1 MRASVRR
8 DLLRGAFVVVVLG
21 ASASASAMPLREA
34 VERAM
39 TSNPQIGEA
48 IANREATEFELDQ
61 ARGGYLPSIDL
72 EARAGALLR
81 DSATTRALGREDD
94 VFAERSVGV
103 VMRQLLFD
111 GFETRAEVEH
121 QASRVDSASLRVLER
136 SETIALAVIRE
147 YLDLLRLHRVVAST
161 RENVTYHE
169 QLLGRIEEGTEVGTL
184 SIADQQQAEE
194 RLFAARARV
203 VEAIEEV
210 KAAEARF
217 VRLVGHPSGKLSS
230 PPNPRGALPP
240 GLEQAIQ
247 LAQQNNPTVLA
258 AQADVDAAHGRLKGA
273 ESAFYPTLSLEGRAR
288 AGRDLEGVPGAD
300 NELQAGV
307 VLNWNLFRGGIDRAN
322 RQEQIRRI
330 DEATMVL
337 YRIAR
342 EVEEAVQL
350 SWDRRQQQAQR
361 LTYLRDQLG
370 SVRDLVGSYADQF
383 AIGQRSL
390 VDLLDAQNARVN
402 AEIAVWTAEAAVQF
416 AEYRIL
422 AATGTLLATLGVAP
436 PPQSAPYARIQARVP
451 PAPPPEALDRE
462 PPLSSPLG
470 PLY

>member
-1 MRASVRR
+1 MRASLWRH
-8 DLLRGAFVVVVLG
+8 LIQGAFFAVAVW
-21 ASASASAMPLREA
+21 ASGSASAMPLREA
-34 VERAM
+34 VERAV
-39 TSNPQIGEA
+39 TTNPQIGEA

-61 ARGGYLPSIDL
+61 GRGGYLPKIDL
-72 EARAGALLR
+72 EANAGALMR
-81 DSATTRALGREDD
+81 DSATTRGLGREDD

-121 QASRVDSASLRVLER
+121 QASRVDAASHRVLER

-161 RENVTYHE
+161 RENVAYHE
-169 QLLGRIEEGTEVGTL
+169 QLLGRIVEGTRVGTL

-203 VEAIEEV
+203 VEAVEEV

-217 VRLVGHPSGKLSS
+217 VRLVGHPSGRLSDPAS
-230 PPNPRGALPP
+230 ISGALPA
-240 GLEQAIQ
+240 GIERAIQ
-247 LAQQNNPTVLA
+247 LGQQNNPTVMA

-273 ESAFYPTLSLEGRAR
+273 DSRFYPKLHLEGRAR
-288 AGRDLEGVPGAD
+288 AGRDLDGIPGDD
-300 NELQAGV
+300 NELRAGV
-307 VLNWNLFRGGIDRAN
+307 VLDWNLFNGGIDRAF
-322 RQEQIRRI
+322 RQEQIRRV
-330 DEATMVL
+330 DEATMAL
-337 YRIAR
+337 YRVAR

-350 SWDRRQQQAQR
+350 AWDRREQQAQR
-361 LTYLRDQLG
+361 LALLRRQLATVAEL
-370 SVRDLVGSYADQF
+370 VRSYADQF

-390 VDLLDAQNARVN
+390 LDLLDAQNARVN
-402 AEIAVWTAEAAVQF
+402 AEISVWTAEAAVKL

-422 AATGTLLATLGVAP
+422 AATGTLLPTLGIAP
-436 PPQSAPYARIQARVP
+436 PPQSVPYARIQARVP
-451 PAPPPEALDRE
+451 PSPPPEALHRTE
-462 PPLSSPLG
+462 PGALG